1 MTRIALALNV
11 ADPQLAWDWF
21 GRIGNK
27 VDCYK
32 LQMDLFGRA
41 GPDLVRRFVAAGA
54 EVFLDLKFHDIP
66 SVVAASVRAAGEM
79 GARLLTVH
87 TSGGAKMMAEAAKAS
102 ATFGAKRPLV
112 LGVTIL
118 TSLDEA
124 ELERVTGCRQPV
136 AERVMALAR
145 LAKESGCDG
154 IVCSP
159 QEIGVV
165 KEACGRD
172 FIVVTPGI
180 RLGVRGQGSGAG
192 AEIRT
197 PVPGLQSPVSTR
209 DDQART
215 LTPGEAAKAGADY
228 IVVGRP
234 IYEAPDPAAAIAEI
248 REQLRASS

>member
-1 MTRIALALNV
+1 LTKIALALNV
-11 ADPQLAWDWF
+11 ADPDRALEWL
-21 GRIGNK
+21 GRIGTK

-41 GPDLVRRFVAAGA
+41 GPDLVRRFVADGV

-66 SVVAASVRAAGEM
+66 SVVAASVSAAGEM
-79 GARLLTVH
+79 GVRLLTVH
-87 TSGGAKMMAEAAKAS
+87 ATGGAKMMAEAAKAS
-102 ATFGAKRPLV
+102 AAFGEKRPLV

-124 ELERVTGCRQPV
+124 ELERVTGSSQPV
-136 AERVMALAR
+136 EERVLALAR

-159 QEIGVV
+159 HEIRAV
-165 KEACGRD
+165 KETCGKE
-172 FIVVTPGI
+172 FVVVAPGI
-180 RLGVRGQGSGAG
+180 RLGARGEGRG
-192 AEIRT
+192 T
-197 PVPGLQSPVSTR
+197 K

-215 LTPGEAAKAGADY
+215 LTPAEAAQAGADY

-234 IYEAPDPAAAIAEI
+234 IYQAPDPLAAIAEI
-248 REQLRASS
+248 REQLAVGNH

>member
-1 MTRIALALNV
+1 LTKIALALNV
-11 ADPQLAWDWF
+11 ADPERALEWLSH
-21 GRIGNK
+21 IGSK

-66 SVVAASVRAAGEM
+66 SVVAASVCAAGEM
-79 GARLLTVH
+79 GVSLLTVH
-87 TSGGAKMMAEAAKAS
+87 ASGGAKMMAEAAKAS
-102 ATFGAKRPLV
+102 AAFGAKRPLV
-112 LGVTIL
+112 LGVTVL
-118 TSLDEA
+118 TSLDAA
-124 ELERVTGCRQPV
+124 ELERVTGSRQPV
-136 AERVMALAR
+136 EERVMALAR

-159 QEIGVV
+159 HEIGVV

-180 RLGVRGQGSGAG
+180 RMGPAKGK
-192 AEIRT
+192 
-197 PVPGLQSPVSTR
+197 

-215 LTPGEAAKAGADY
+215 WTPAEAARAGADY

-234 IYEAPDPAAAIAEI
+234 IYEAPDSLAAIAEI
-248 REQLRASS
+248 KKQMGG